1 MILDKLEEALA
12 EIPGQRLALDEVEAD
27 LRSMIAKLRGMP
39 NTISLKFSSPGSGAG
54 TSFVAPLKLDAG
66 QKDRIE
72 EIADILRSNGQALHI
87 TTIAE
92 RLSKLR
98 NAKILRTDIEP
109 GLNRHIAKTKR
120 PKVTKFGPSIYGL
133 PEWKTQ
139 NQPTLTHI
147 AS

>member
-1 MILDKLEEALA
+1 MILSKLEEALVEVSKERQA
-12 EIPGQRLALDEVEAD
+12 ISEVEAQ
-27 LRSMIAKLRGMP
+27 LRAMISKLKGNPYAFTDELPPDYPVKGPMTFIP
-39 NTISLKFSSPGSGAG
+39 T
-54 TSFVAPLKLDAG
+54 TAPHG

-72 EIADILRSNGQALHI
+72 EIADILRSHGQALHI

-98 NAKILRTDIEP
+98 NSKIVRTDIEP
-109 GLNRHIAKTKR
+109 GLNRHIAKTKK

-133 PEWKTQ
+133 PEWRTQ